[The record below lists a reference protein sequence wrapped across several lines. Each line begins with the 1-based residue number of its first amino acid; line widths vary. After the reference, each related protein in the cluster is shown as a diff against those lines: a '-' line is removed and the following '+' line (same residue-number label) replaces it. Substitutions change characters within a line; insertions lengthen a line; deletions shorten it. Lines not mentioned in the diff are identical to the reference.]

1 MCIRDRYRHPGSSPV
16 GATMRLQTALNS
28 SGLPSLT
35 VKYGWM
41 LQHVSW
47 VPINPPSPLSARHSP
62 AFKKQGPVARS
73 YHDVPQR
80 LTPSPAPPGDHRLCR
95 SGGRTHGSPFS
106 SPAPQG
112 RRGPLPSSAQA
123 VPGTILCGR
132 AGIPRSGCPS
142 RSGAPPRTGPADC
155 GGPQLSPR
163 PRQGPPPPATPPP
176 PRPHSPNGEEDL
188 PEGSPERKQRDRRKP
203 QRTFTS
209 RRKGPVLPA
218 PEQDSPK
225 EKPFSR
231 RHSPD

>member
-16 GATMRLQTALNS
+16 AATMRLQTALNS
-28 SGLPSLT
+28 SSLPSLT

-95 SGGRTHGSPFS
+95 SGGQTHGSPFS
-106 SPAPQG
+106 SPAPRG
-112 RRGPLPSSAQA
+112 RRGPLSSSAQA
-123 VPGTILCGR
+123 VPGTILCGQ

-142 RSGAPPRTGPADC
+142 RSEAPPRTGLADC
-155 GGPQLSPR
+155 GGPQLSPVSYTHLR
-163 PRQGPPPPATPPP
+163 AHET
-176 PRPHSPNGEEDL
+176 
-188 PEGSPERKQRDRRKP
+188 
-203 QRTFTS
+203 
-209 RRKGPVLPA
+209 
-218 PEQDSPK
+218 DSYLVCRLLL
-225 EKPFSR
+225 EKKK
-231 RHSPD
+231 